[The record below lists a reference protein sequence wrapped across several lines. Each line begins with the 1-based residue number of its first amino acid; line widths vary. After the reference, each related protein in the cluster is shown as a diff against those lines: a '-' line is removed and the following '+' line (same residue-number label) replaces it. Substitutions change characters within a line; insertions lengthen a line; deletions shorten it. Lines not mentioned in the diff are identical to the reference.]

1 MQAAGPLEVLASG
14 SLQKKPI
21 STTPHSL
28 TARQIASTFADAFTE
43 LLGVYQSLGEELP
56 LVLQYEKVF
65 SEDDN
70 MKRVLGYLYK
80 DVLEFHRRA
89 LKYFQQPSKLI
100 PPARPLTPSPA
111 LPSFPVLP

>member
-1 MQAAGPLEVLASG
+1 MQAAGPVEVLASG
-14 SLQKKPI
+14 SLQTKPI

-65 SEDDN
+65 FEDEN
-70 MKRVLGYLYK
+70 MKRACWFIFIKMSWSSIVGL
-80 DVLEFHRRA
+80 
-89 LKYFQQPSKLI
+89 
-100 PPARPLTPSPA
+100 
-111 LPSFPVLP
+111 